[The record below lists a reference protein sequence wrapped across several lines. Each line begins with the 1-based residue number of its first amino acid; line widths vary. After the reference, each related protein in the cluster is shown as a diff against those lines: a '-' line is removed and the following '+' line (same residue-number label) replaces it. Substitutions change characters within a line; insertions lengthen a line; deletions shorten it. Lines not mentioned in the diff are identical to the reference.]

1 MSFYIQRV
9 YLAETTISF
18 SMKNLKNNNII
29 LVISPTQR
37 KDQKWQKLFNSLSA
51 ITLYV
56 PIALV
61 YGV

>member
-1 MSFYIQRV
+1 MSFYKQRV
-9 YLAETTISF
+9 YLAKTTISF